1 MDDLRAHKLKK
12 AERDIQ
18 KWFDLSKEM
27 GKSKDEISV
36 EFEKMV
42 KNANAGKIRNCD

>member
-18 KWFDLSKEM
+18 KWFDLTKERGM
-27 GKSKDEISV
+27 TKDEIDAEFARMV
-36 EFEKMV
+36 ED
-42 KNANAGKIRNCD
+42 ATT